1 MQKTVV
7 HIIKEVEG
15 GEQVESCLSFRGFIN
30 FLKERRKEEKTMRVK
45 YLDFVIHHFEQRL
58 QGKDLIEIEEMD
70 QYGDLLELI
79 YSSIFPAVADER
91 DSMWAL
97 SVPVKPTF
105 FYGTDSFYNLLR
117 DPASKEVKACMMEK
131 MDKVRNKLNLE
142 LVYSNILR
150 KLYNIELPA
159 KSSVIRS
166 WVNEETGLSSF
177 YQLNIDTRF
186 TEVVPKGSL
195 PEIDPELF
203 SSHRPI
209 TEILAWLTEHIP
221 LSSVRF
227 EGFSAITLTDV
238 TEDYVVDSI
247 KNIILSPEYC
257 DATSTNQSDVIH
269 YLKVLAAKADI
280 DFGLVPFMKV
290 NGHPVFTND
299 VCHHSV
305 LAKAM
310 AEDEEMAKTYLRMVE
325 QYFLNPQLVVF
336 ESLPTYQEEENFF
349 LAPLRKE
356 GVKSYGLI
364 PVYYNNKLAG
374 VLEVSS
380 HTENCVD
387 HDLLTRLDVVIPLL
401 AQLLQRSI
409 DEFDARIKSV
419 VKENFTSIQP
429 AVEWKFNEAA
439 WHFDQLK
446 QLGEYPPVLETIYFK
461 DVYPLYGAIDI
472 RNSTIQRNSALRL
485 DLQVQFEILTATLHT
500 LQQSVHLQL
509 IEELLYQAKK
519 WQKAFNGA
527 MTTADEL
534 SLNSFLKDKVG
545 SFLEHF
551 SESRPEVA
559 HLVAPY
565 LEAINENTGMA
576 CSHRRDLE
584 TSIQL
589 INKTINRHLEQAT
602 DEIQKSYPSY
612 FEKFRTDGIEY
623 DIYIGQSIAP
633 DRPFD
638 ILYLRNLRLWQ
649 LNSMATIVQ
658 LTNALLPQ
666 MPEQLLT
673 TQLIFVHSSSIDIS
687 FRKDERRFD
696 VEGGYNIRYQVVK
709 KRIDKVH
716 VRETNERLTQPGKI
730 AIIYLNEREAEEYR
744 GYIRYLQEK
753 GVLNAEVENLDLEE
767 LQGVSGLRALRVS
780 VNVENNTGNGVKR
793 EESRMERA
801 GAD

>member
-58 QGKDLIEIEEMD
+58 QGKELIEIEEMD
-70 QYGDLLELI
+70 QYGDLLELM

-105 FYGTDSFYNLLR
+105 FYGTDPFYNLLR
-117 DPASKEVKACMMEK
+117 DPASKEVKACMIEK
-131 MDKVRNKLNLE
+131 MNTVRNHLNLE

-186 TEVVPKGSL
+186 TEVVPKGPL

-203 SSHRPI
+203 SSHKPI
-209 TEILAWLTEHIP
+209 AEILAWLTEHIP

-227 EGFSAITLTDV
+227 EGISAITLTDV

-247 KNIILSPEYC
+247 KNIILNPEYC
-257 DATSTNQSDVIH
+257 DATSTHQSDVVH

-336 ESLPTYQEEENFF
+336 EALPTYQEEENFF

-380 HTENCVD
+380 HTKNCVN
-387 HDLLTRLDVVIPLL
+387 HDLLAKLDVVIPLL

-485 DLQVQFEILTATLHT
+485 DLQVQFEILTATLHK
-500 LQQSVHLQL
+500 LQQSVSLQL
-509 IEELLYQAKK
+509 IEELSYQAKK
-519 WQKAFNGA
+519 WQKALTGA

-565 LEAINENTGMA
+565 LEAIDENTGMA

-584 TSIQL
+584 ISIQL

-658 LTNALLPQ
+658 QTNALLPQ

-744 GYIRYLQEK
+744 GYIHYLQEK
-753 GVLNAEVENLDLEE
+753 GILNSEVENLDLEE

-780 VNVENNTGNGVKR
+780 VNVENNMGNGVKR

-801 GAD
+801 SAD

>member
-30 FLKERRKEEKTMRVK
+30 FLKERRVEEKTMRVK
-45 YLDFVIHHFEQRL
+45 YLDFVIHHFEERL

-70 QYGDLLELI
+70 QYGDLLELM

-91 DSMWAL
+91 DNMWAL
-97 SVPVKPTF
+97 AVPVKPTF
-105 FYGTDSFYNLLR
+105 FYGTDSFYDLLV
-117 DPASKEVKACMMEK
+117 DPGSKEVKACMMEK

-142 LVYSNILR
+142 LIYSNILR
-150 KLYNIELPA
+150 KLYNIDLPA
-159 KSSVIRS
+159 KRSVIRS
-166 WVNEETGLSSF
+166 WLNEDTGLSSF

-186 TEVVPKGSL
+186 TEVVANGPL
-195 PEIDPELF
+195 PEIDPHLF
-203 SSHRPI
+203 NSHKPI
-209 TEILAWLTEHIP
+209 AEILTWLTEHIP
-221 LSSVRF
+221 LTMVRF
-227 EGFSAITLTDV
+227 EGISAITLTDI

-247 KNIILSPEYC
+247 KNIILNPEHS
-257 DATSTNQSDVIH
+257 DASMHEDNVIH
-269 YLKVLAAKADI
+269 YLKVLAAKPDI
-280 DFGLVPFMKV
+280 EFGLVPFRKV
-290 NGHPVFTND
+290 NGRAVFTED
-299 VCHHSV
+299 ICHHSV
-305 LAKAM
+305 LAKSM
-310 AEDEEMAKTYLRMVE
+310 VDDKEREKVYLQMVE

-336 ESLPTYQEEENFF
+336 ETLAPYQQGEHFF

-356 GVKSYGLI
+356 GIRSYGLI

-380 HTENCVD
+380 RTENCVD

-401 AQLLQRSI
+401 AQLLQRTI
-409 DEFDARIKSV
+409 DEFDAQIKSV

-439 WHFDQLK
+439 WHFEQSK

-485 DLQVQFEILTATLHT
+485 DLQVQFEILTTTLNT
-500 LQQSVHLQL
+500 LQQKVNLQL
-509 IEELLYQAKK
+509 MDELQYQANK
-519 WQKAFNGA
+519 WQKALNGA

-545 SFLEHF
+545 GFLEHF

-565 LEAINENTGMA
+565 LEAIDETTGIA

-584 TSIQL
+584 ISFQL
-589 INKTINRHLEQAT
+589 INKTINRHLEMASE
-602 DEIQKSYPSY
+602 EIQKSYPSY
-612 FEKFRTDGIEY
+612 FEKFRTDGVEY

-730 AIIYLNEREAEEYR
+730 AIIYLNEREADEYR

-753 GVLNAEVENLDLEE
+753 GVLNEEVENLDLEE

-780 VNVENNTGNGVKR
+780 VNVETRTGNELKLEG
-793 EESRMERA
+793 SRMEKA

>member
-7 HIIKEVEG
+7 HIIKEMEG

-70 QYGDLLELI
+70 QYGDLLELV

-105 FYGTDSFYNLLR
+105 FYGTDPFYNLLR

-131 MDKVRNKLNLE
+131 MNKVRTKLNLE
-142 LVYSNILR
+142 LVYSNVLR

-186 TEVVPKGSL
+186 TEVVPKGAL
-195 PEIDPELF
+195 PGIDPELF
-203 SSHRPI
+203 SSHKPM
-209 TEILAWLTEHIP
+209 TEILDWLTEHIP

-227 EGFSAITLTDV
+227 EGISAITLTDV

-247 KNIILSPEYC
+247 KNIILNPEYC
-257 DATSTNQSDVIH
+257 DASSTNQSDVIH

-336 ESLPTYQEEENFF
+336 ETLPTRQEEENFF

-356 GVKSYGLI
+356 GIKSYGLV

-387 HDLLTRLDVVIPLL
+387 HDLLARLDVVIPLL

-439 WHFDQLK
+439 WHYDQLR

-485 DLQVQFEILTATLHT
+485 DLQVQFDILTATLHK
-500 LQQSVHLQL
+500 LQQSVNLQL
-509 IEELLYQAKK
+509 IEELSYQAKK
-519 WQKAFNGA
+519 WQKALNGA

-565 LEAINENTGMA
+565 LEAIDENTGMA

-658 LTNALLPQ
+658 QTHALLPQ

-744 GYIRYLQEK
+744 GYIRYMQEK
-753 GVLNAEVENLDLEE
+753 GVLNSEVENLDLEE

-780 VNVENNTGNGVKR
+780 VNVENKTGSAVKW

-801 GAD
+801 AAD